1 VPVVLRDVAAASSPT
16 PARFDA
22 DNNVMNCA
30 FVNNMPDSAFD
41 STERQ
46 FLDLL
51 HQGSGSATI
60 DVRRY
65 AIDGVPRGE
74 RIAKR
79 IAEDYSPFEELRSH
93 APDLLLITGAN
104 PVEQQIEKELFWD
117 DLSDLLIWGSENAH
131 SMLLSCL
138 TAHAA
143 LTIFDGIERENLS
156 QKCTGVFVQEMDT
169 NHPLAAGLAEGAA
182 LPHSRWNTV
191 NREAVRAAG
200 YQIALESDEVGW
212 SVATRTI
219 GRADVVLIQGHPEYD
234 ATSLLREYRRDAR
247 RYVEGE
253 RDDLPCLP
261 LNCVTPDDWPRLVEL
276 HEAITQTNRD
286 PALVKAFPFDE
297 VGARATRSWSDV
309 AERLYANWLAS
320 VTVRSA

>member
-1 VPVVLRDVAAASSPT
+1 
-16 PARFDA
+16 
-22 DNNVMNCA
+22 MNCA

-41 STERQ
+41 ATERQ

-60 DVRRY
+60 EVQRY
-65 AIDGVPRGE
+65 AIAGVPRGE

-79 IAEDYSPFEELRSH
+79 IAEEYSPFEEIRNH

-104 PVEQQIEKELFWD
+104 PVEQQIEKELYWD
-117 DLSDLLIWGSENAH
+117 DLADLLIWGTENVH

-143 LTIFDGIERENLS
+143 LTVFDGIERDNLS
-156 QKCTGVFVQEMDT
+156 QKCTGVFAQEVDT
-169 NHPLAAGLAEGAA
+169 THPLAVGLAHEVS

-191 NREAVRAAG
+191 DREAIRAAG
-200 YQIALESDEVGW
+200 YRIPLQSDAVGW

-219 GRADVVLIQGHPEYD
+219 GNADVVLIQGHPEYD

-247 RYVEGE
+247 RYVEHE

-261 LNCVTPDDWPRLVEL
+261 LDCVAPEDWPSLVEL
-276 HEAITQTNRD
+276 HERITGTSRD
-286 PALVKAFPFDE
+286 PELVKAFPFGE
-297 VGARATRSWSDV
+297 VGARAARSWADL
-309 AERLYANWLAS
+309 AERLYANWLAG